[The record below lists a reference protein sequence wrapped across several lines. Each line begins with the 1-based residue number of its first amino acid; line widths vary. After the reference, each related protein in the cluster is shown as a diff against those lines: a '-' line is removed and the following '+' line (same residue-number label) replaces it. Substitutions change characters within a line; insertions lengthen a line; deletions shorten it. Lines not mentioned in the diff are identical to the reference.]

1 MKRRQLIRYSGM
13 SLLTMLG
20 AIATKS
26 SPAQASGNSVTIE
39 YLGHTCFL
47 FSSNGFKI
55 LVNPFTPLGC
65 TAENKA
71 PNVKADLVLVS
82 SFLLDEG
89 AVEGLAGNPQIFT
102 EPGDYKVKEIKF
114 QGISSPHDREGGR
127 RFGKNIA
134 WLWNQGGVKIL
145 HLGGAVAP
153 ISLENKILIGNPD
166 VLFIPVGGGAKA
178 YDPAEATKAI
188 KVIKPKVV
196 IPTHYLT
203 SAADKESCDLV
214 AVDEFLALNQD
225 KEIKKLNVNRIAI
238 KPSDLPKDKTV
249 IRVLKYS

>member
-13 SLLTMLG
+13 SLLTILG

-26 SPAQASGNSVTIE
+26 SPAQASGKSVTIE

-47 FSSNGFKI
+47 FSSNGFKV
-55 LVNPFTPLGC
+55 LVNPFSPLGC
-65 TAENKA
+65 TAEYKE
-71 PNVKADLVLVS
+71 PNVEADLVLIS

-89 AVEGLAGNPQIFT
+89 SVENLSGNPKIFT
-102 EPGDYKVKEIKF
+102 EPGDYKVSEIKF

-134 WLWNQGGVKIL
+134 WLWNQGGIKIL

-153 ISLENKILIGNPD
+153 ISLEEKILIGNPD

-178 YDPAEATKAI
+178 YDPAEATKAVKAI
-188 KVIKPKVV
+188 NPKVI

-203 SAADKESCDLV
+203 SAADKESCDLA

-238 KPSDLPKDKTV
+238 KPSDLPKDKKV
-249 IRVLKYS
+249 VRVLKFS

>member
-13 SLLTMLG
+13 GLLTMLG

-26 SPAQASGNSVTIE
+26 SPVQASGNSVTIE

-47 FSSNGFKI
+47 FSSNGFKV
-55 LVNPFTPLGC
+55 LVNPFVPLGC
-65 TAENKA
+65 TAENK
-71 PNVKADLVLVS
+71 PPEVEADLVLVS

-89 AVEGLAGNPQIFT
+89 AVESLDGNPQIFT
-102 EPGDYKVKEIKF
+102 EPGDYKVGDLRF

-127 RFGKNIA
+127 RFGKNTA

-178 YDPAEATKAI
+178 YDPAEATKAV
-188 KVIKPKVV
+188 KTIKPKVV

-203 SAADKESCDLV
+203 SAADKSSCDLV

-238 KPSDLPKDKTV
+238 KPSDLPKDGTV
-249 IRVLKYS
+249 VRVLKYS